1 MNVEDSFDC
10 ALNSIEQGELSLD
23 VGDAPERYL
32 HAARVLY
39 HLDPEENERV
49 LLGRAKESDV
59 CGRQRYV
66 YALMYFGAMKGNLR
80 DETFEFLA
88 DLCERP
94 AEDAGTREAAASALY
109 WSEFENASMKNLD
122 LIHATLERITSAQPP
137 ILTARTIRNARASVK
152 SLEARRELFSDF
164 LAGRIVVPERIIQ
177 DLLTD
182 DGPGSLTSVGY
193 GESNVDG
200 LVRLIVWT
208 AMWLWPSRRKRRT
221 RQIDYYEVGTM
232 AGAIDEP
239 GVSLSVIW
247 KVDRRTNQKTVFAS
261 YVGVPESRPELIP
274 SWWPWGR
281 GR

>member
-221 RQIDYYEVGTM
+221 RQFDYYEVGTM
-232 AGAIDEP
+232 AGAIDER